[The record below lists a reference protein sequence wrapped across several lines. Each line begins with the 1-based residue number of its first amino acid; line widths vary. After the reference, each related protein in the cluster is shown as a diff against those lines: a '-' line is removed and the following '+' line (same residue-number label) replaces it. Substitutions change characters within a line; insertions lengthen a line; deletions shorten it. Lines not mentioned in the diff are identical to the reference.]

1 MAFDVITAL
10 NLILCIAIF
19 FLGYWCYVKRKS
31 QMALFT
37 GIAFALF
44 GISHLVAL
52 LGYTAR
58 LEGVMIIVRL
68 IAYLI
73 VIFALYKLAFKK

>member
-10 NLILCIAIF
+10 NLVLCIAIF
-19 FLGYWCYVKRKS
+19 LLGYWCYVKRKNK
-31 QMALFT
+31 MALFT

-44 GISHLVAL
+44 GISHVITL
-52 LGYTAR
+52 LGYTAKF
-58 LEGVMIIVRL
+58 EGVMIIVRL

>member
-1 MAFDVITAL
+1 MAIDVITSL

-19 FLGYWCYVKRKS
+19 LLGYWCYVKRKN
-31 QMALFT
+31 QMALFV
-37 GIAFALF
+37 GISFALF
-44 GISHLVAL
+44 GITHIVTL

-58 LEGVMIIVRL
+58 FEGVMIIVRL

-73 VIFALYKLAFKK
+73 VIFALYKLAFRK

>member
-1 MAFDVITAL
+1 MAIDVIISL

-19 FLGYWCYVKRKS
+19 LLGYWCYVKRKS
-31 QMALFT
+31 QMALFV
-37 GIAFALF
+37 GISFALF
-44 GISHLVAL
+44 GISHIVAL
-52 LGYTAR
+52 LGYTAKF
-58 LEGVMIIVRL
+58 EGAMIIVRL